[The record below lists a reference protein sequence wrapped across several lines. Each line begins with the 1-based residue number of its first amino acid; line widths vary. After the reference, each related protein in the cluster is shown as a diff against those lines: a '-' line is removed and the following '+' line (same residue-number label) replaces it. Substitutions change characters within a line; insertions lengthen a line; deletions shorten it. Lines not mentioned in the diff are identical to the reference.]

1 MNHERL
7 VVLFG
12 SLILISGCISQL
24 QEEKDLSTPPPPKDT
39 MTRPH
44 KEYMY
49 TTSDLLR
56 EDPVSGVNVAIYLGG
71 LSRNIRGN
79 GERQRIDTLIRNL
92 LRREGYEVVSIA
104 VTELDDSELLKSRLK
119 LHGS

>member
-24 QEEKDLSTPPPPKDT
+24 QEEKDLSTPTPPKDT

-56 EDPVSGVNVAIYLGG
+56 EDPVSGVNVAIYLDG